1 MFIHCLVHLFVVI
14 IIRFIVVKSFV
25 CCWYIIVLIIGKL
38 LSLLLIKQI
47 AVYGVFFFNGEMWTY
62 LESNGTL
69 LSIAIAKNIMN
80 RQQMLVLVATFRRTY
95 ATN

>member
-1 MFIHCLVHLFVVI
+1 M
-14 IIRFIVVKSFV
+14 
-25 CCWYIIVLIIGKL
+25 G
-38 LSLLLIKQI
+38 
-47 AVYGVFFFNGEMWTY
+47 FFFNGEMWTY

-69 LSIAIAKNIMN
+69 LSIAIAKNKMN

>member
-1 MFIHCLVHLFVVI
+1 MLLVHYCVNN
-14 IIRFIVVKSFV
+14 RQIVEFTVDKAN
-25 CCWYIIVLIIGKL
+25 CYLWG
-38 LSLLLIKQI
+38 
-47 AVYGVFFFNGEMWTY
+47 FFFNGEMWTY